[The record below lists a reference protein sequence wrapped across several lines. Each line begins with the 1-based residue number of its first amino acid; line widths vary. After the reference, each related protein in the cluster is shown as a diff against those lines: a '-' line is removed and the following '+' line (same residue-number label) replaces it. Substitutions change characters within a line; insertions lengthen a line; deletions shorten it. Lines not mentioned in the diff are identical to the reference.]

1 MAAAR
6 LSHIHPFMRISWP
19 TAWRAQPAG
28 LPCTACRT
36 SAWADNLR
44 LQCALQAWSR
54 ACCTLWPSAFPFPF
68 GPCATQ
74 PLLTWLQPPLL
85 WHTGMVQSVPH
96 ALDEHVPA
104 LVGPLPVA
112 AAGGGQ
118 QRLTQVAGGADVA
131 QALLFS
137 RCGPSCSIVKACK
150 AAGLLAKLRMGM
162 KLLGQSLPALHLLH
176 NLPAASPPAAH
187 RLQVWRG
194 LHGSGCCH
202 RPRLCG
208 PALAG
213 RRGGAGVVRGSTA
226 VCAGGTGD

>member
-1 MAAAR
+1 MHTPR
-6 LSHIHPFMRISWP
+6 G
-19 TAWRAQPAG
+19 PASG
-28 LPCTACRT
+28 E
-36 SAWADNLR
+36 
-44 LQCALQAWSR
+44 WSV
-54 ACCTLWPSAFPFPF
+54 A
-68 GPCATQ
+68 
-74 PLLTWLQPPLL
+74 LLTWLQSPLMC
-85 WHTGMVQSVPH
+85 HIGMFQSVPH

-137 RCGPSCSIVKACK
+137 RCASSCSTIKACK